1 MREFGGTAV
10 PMDLP
15 EVVPGLQ
22 QGVID
27 GTMSATAI
35 YVNLKFIDLGK
46 VITQTNDTQIISIGA
61 VSRPWLQK
69 LPADLRQMV
78 IEEGNKL
85 SARNSTRSHE
95 LDAQMVKRWNEAGGE
110 IVTLPAEDQARMRKI
125 LAGVGEEVTKGNA
138 QVSAFYKK
146 MHTTAQKY

>member
-1 MREFGGTAV
+1 
-10 PMDLP
+10 
-15 EVVPGLQ
+15 
-22 QGVID
+22 
-27 GTMSATAI
+27 
-35 YVNLKFIDLGK
+35 
-46 VITQTNDTQIISIGA
+46 
-61 VSRPWLQK
+61 
-69 LPADLRQMV
+69 MV

-125 LAGVGEEVTKGNA
+125 LAGVGEEVTKGNP
-138 QVSAFYKK
+138 QVSAFYKR